1 MDSTGKC
8 KGRIL
13 ILVEN
18 LPVPMDRRVW
28 LESLA
33 LTEAG
38 YEVSVISPRP
48 DGEPEYL
55 ELEGVHL
62 YRYPMPPPTKSVVSF
77 FYEFIYCWLQTWR
90 LTRRVWKERGID
102 VIHTC
107 NPPDTFWTIG
117 RWYKRK
123 GVKFVFDQHDLCPEL
138 YESRFGR
145 RGILHRGLLWLEKQT
160 YRTAD
165 GVIAPNESYRRVAM
179 ERGGIPPEKI
189 AVVRSGPLASR
200 FQRVEPDPSLKCGH
214 KYMGVYLGVMG
225 AQDGVDYLL
234 RAIHHVVYTFGHHDT
249 LFVLI
254 GGGDMYPDL
263 VRMSEALKLTDHVK
277 FTGRIPDDELLRY
290 FSTADIALAPDP
302 LNPLNDIST
311 MNKVIEYMAVG
322 LPIVSFDLKESRYSA
337 QEAAVYVANN
347 DERAFAQAILEL
359 LNDPERRQR
368 MGEFGRKRFLEC
380 LSWEH
385 SKQKLIE
392 FYDRLLG
399 HLPATQSRSEKVK

>member
-1 MDSTGKC
+1 MSDYTG

-28 LESLA
+28 QESMA

-48 DGEPEYL
+48 HDEPEYMQL
-55 ELEGVHL
+55 HGVHL
-62 YRYPMPPPTKSVVSF
+62 YRYPLPPPTKSVFSF
-77 FYEFIYCWLQTWR
+77 FREFIYCWLQTWR
-90 LTRRVWKERGID
+90 LTKRVYKERGFD
-102 VIHTC
+102 VIQTC
-107 NPPDTFWTIG
+107 NPPDTFWLIG

-138 YESRFGR
+138 FESRFQR
-145 RGILHRGLLWLEKQT
+145 RGLLYKGLLWLEQQT

-165 GVIAPNESYRRVAM
+165 GVIAPNESYRRVSI
-179 ERGGIPPEKI
+179 ERGGIPPDRI
-189 AVVRSGPLASR
+189 TIVRSGPLASR
-200 FQRVEPDPSLKCGH
+200 FQRLAPAPALKQG
-214 KYMGVYLGVMG
+214 KPYMGVYLGVMG

-234 RAIHHVVYTFGHHDT
+234 RAVHHVVHELKRTDI

-263 VRMSEALKLTDHVK
+263 VQLSKDLQIEQNVH
-277 FTGRIPDDELLRY
+277 FTGRIPDEDLLRY
-290 FSTADIALAPDP
+290 FSTADIAFAPDP
-302 LNPLNDIST
+302 LNPLNDVST

-322 LPIVSFDLKESRYSA
+322 LPIVSFDLRESRYSA
-337 QEAAVYVANN
+337 QDAAVYIPNN
-347 DERAFAQAILEL
+347 DERAFGKAVVDLID
-359 LNDPERRQR
+359 DPEKRAQ

-385 SKQKLIE
+385 SREKLVE
-392 FYDRLLG
+392 FYDNLF
-399 HLPATQSRSEKVK
+399 ATPSNRATSKTKK

>member
-1 MDSTGKC
+1 
-8 KGRIL
+8 
-13 ILVEN
+13 
-18 LPVPMDRRVW
+18 MDRRVW
-28 LESLA
+28 QESLA

-48 DGEPEYL
+48 HEEPEYM
-55 ELEGVHL
+55 EIQGVHL
-62 YRYPMPPPTKSVVSF
+62 YRYPMPPPTKSVFSF

-90 LTRRVWKERGID
+90 LTRRVWRERGID

-145 RGILHRGLLWLEKQT
+145 RGLLYRGLLWLEKQT

-165 GVIAPNESYRRVAM
+165 GIIVPNESYRRVAM
-179 ERGGIPPEKI
+179 ERGGVAPEKI
-189 AVVRSGPLASR
+189 AIVRSGPIASQ

-214 KYMGVYLGVMG
+214 RYMGVYLGVMG

-234 RAIHHVVYTFGHHDT
+234 RAIHHVLYTFEHTDT

-263 VRMSEALKLTDHVK
+263 VQMSQDLKLTEHVK
-277 FTGRIPDDELLRY
+277 FTGRIPDEELLRY

-302 LNPLNDIST
+302 FNSLNDVST

-337 QEAAVYVANN
+337 QESAIYVANN
-347 DERAFAQAILEL
+347 DERAFAQAILDL
-359 LNDPERRQR
+359 LNDPERRKC
-368 MGEFGRKRFLEC
+368 MGEFGQRRFREC

-385 SKQKLIE
+385 SKQKLVE
-392 FYDRLLG
+392 FYNQILG
-399 HLPATQSRSEKVK
+399 HAPATQKAPKRAK

>member
-28 LESLA
+28 QESLA

-48 DGEPEYL
+48 HEEPEYM
-55 ELEGVHL
+55 EIQGVYL
-62 YRYPMPPPTKSVVSF
+62 YRYPMPPPTKSMFSF

-90 LTRRVWKERGID
+90 LTRRVWRERGID

-145 RGILHRGLLWLEKQT
+145 RGLLYRGLLWLEKQT

-165 GVIAPNESYRRVAM
+165 GVIVPNESYRRVAM
-179 ERGGIPPEKI
+179 ERGGVAPEKI
-189 AVVRSGPLASR
+189 AIVRSGPIASQ

-214 KYMGVYLGVMG
+214 RYMGVYLGVMG

-234 RAIHHVVYTFGHHDT
+234 RAIHHVLYTFEHTDT

-263 VRMSEALKLTDHVK
+263 VQMSQDLKLTEHVK
-277 FTGRIPDDELLRY
+277 FTGRIPDEELLRY

-302 LNPLNDIST
+302 FNSLNDVST

-337 QEAAVYVANN
+337 QESAIYVANN
-347 DERAFAQAILEL
+347 DERAFAQAILDL
-359 LNDPERRQR
+359 LNDPERRKC
-368 MGEFGRKRFLEC
+368 MGEFGQKRFREC

-385 SKQKLIE
+385 SKQKLVE
-392 FYDRLLG
+392 FYNQILG
-399 HLPATQSRSEKVK
+399 HAPATQKAPKRAK

>member
-1 MDSTGKC
+1 M
-8 KGRIL
+8 

-28 LESLA
+28 QEAQA

-38 YEVSVISPRP
+38 YTVSVISPRP
-48 DGEPEYL
+48 HEEPEYM

-62 YRYPMPPPTKSVVSF
+62 YRYPIPPPTKSVLSF
-77 FYEFIYCWLQTWR
+77 FYEFLYCWLHTWR
-90 LTRRVWKERGID
+90 LTRRVARERGID

-107 NPPDTFWTIG
+107 NPPDTFWLIG

-145 RGILHRGLLWLEKQT
+145 RGLLYKGLLWLEKQT

-165 GVIAPNESYRRVAM
+165 GVIAPNESYRRVAI
-179 ERGGIPPEKI
+179 ERGGIHPESI

-200 FQRVEPDPSLKCGH
+200 FQPVDPDPSLKRGRQH
-214 KYMGVYLGVMG
+214 LAVYLGVMG

-234 RAIHHVVYTFGHHDT
+234 RSIYHVVYTFGHTDT
-249 LFVLI
+249 HFALI
-254 GGGDMYPDL
+254 GGGDMYPNL
-263 VRMSEALKLTDHVK
+263 VKMSEDLKLTDYVE
-277 FTGRIPDDELLRY
+277 FTGRIPDADLLRY

-302 LNPLNDIST
+302 LNPLNDVST

-322 LPIVSFDLKESRYSA
+322 LPIVSYDLKESRYSA
-337 QEAAVYVANN
+337 QEAAVYIPNN
-347 DERAFAQAILEL
+347 DERAFAQAIIDL
-359 LNDPERRQR
+359 LNDPERRRQ

-385 SKQKLIE
+385 SKQNLVE
-392 FYDRLLG
+392 FYDRLLKV
-399 HLPATQSRSEKVK
+399 PRDAKVRTQSPK

>member
-1 MDSTGKC
+1 
-8 KGRIL
+8 
-13 ILVEN
+13 
-18 LPVPMDRRVW
+18 MDRRVW
-28 LESLA
+28 QESLA

-38 YEVSVISPRP
+38 YEVSVISPCP
-48 DGEPEYL
+48 HKEPEYM
-55 ELEGVHL
+55 ELQGVHL
-62 YRYPMPPPTKSVVSF
+62 YRYPMPPPTKSMFSF

-90 LTRRVWKERGID
+90 LTRRVWRERGID

-145 RGILHRGLLWLEKQT
+145 RGLLYRGLLWLEKQT

-165 GVIAPNESYRRVAM
+165 GVIVPNESYRRVAM
-179 ERGGIPPEKI
+179 ERGGVAPEKI
-189 AVVRSGPLASR
+189 AIVRSGPIASQ

-214 KYMGVYLGVMG
+214 RYMGVYLGVMG

-234 RAIHHVVYTFGHHDT
+234 RAIHHVLYTFEHTDT

-263 VRMSEALKLTDHVK
+263 VQMSQDLKLTEHVK
-277 FTGRIPDDELLRY
+277 FTGRIPDEELLRY

-302 LNPLNDIST
+302 FNSLNDVST

-337 QEAAVYVANN
+337 QESAIYVANN
-347 DERAFAQAILEL
+347 DERAFAQAILDL
-359 LNDPERRQR
+359 LNDPERRKC
-368 MGEFGRKRFLEC
+368 MGEFGQKRFREC

-385 SKQKLIE
+385 SKQKLVE
-392 FYDRLLG
+392 FYNQILG
-399 HLPATQSRSEKVK
+399 HAPATQKAPKRAK

>member
-1 MDSTGKC
+1 
-8 KGRIL
+8 
-13 ILVEN
+13 
-18 LPVPMDRRVW
+18 MDRRVW
-28 LESLA
+28 QESLA

-48 DGEPEYL
+48 HEEPEYM
-55 ELEGVHL
+55 EIQGVYL
-62 YRYPMPPPTKSVVSF
+62 YRYPMPPPTKSMFSF

-90 LTRRVWKERGID
+90 LTRRVWRERGID

-145 RGILHRGLLWLEKQT
+145 RGLLYRGLLWLEKQT

-165 GVIAPNESYRRVAM
+165 GVIVPNESYRRVAM
-179 ERGGIPPEKI
+179 ERGGVAPEKI
-189 AVVRSGPLASR
+189 AIVRSGPIASQ

-214 KYMGVYLGVMG
+214 RYMGVYLGVMG

-234 RAIHHVVYTFGHHDT
+234 RAIHHVLYTFEHTDT

-263 VRMSEALKLTDHVK
+263 VQMSQDLKLTEHVK
-277 FTGRIPDDELLRY
+277 FTGRIPDEELLRY

-302 LNPLNDIST
+302 FNSLNDVST

-337 QEAAVYVANN
+337 QESAIYVANN
-347 DERAFAQAILEL
+347 DERAFAQAILDL
-359 LNDPERRQR
+359 LNDPERRKC
-368 MGEFGRKRFLEC
+368 MGEFGQKRFREC

-385 SKQKLIE
+385 SKQKLVE
-392 FYDRLLG
+392 FYNQILG
-399 HLPATQSRSEKVK
+399 HAPATQKAPKRAK